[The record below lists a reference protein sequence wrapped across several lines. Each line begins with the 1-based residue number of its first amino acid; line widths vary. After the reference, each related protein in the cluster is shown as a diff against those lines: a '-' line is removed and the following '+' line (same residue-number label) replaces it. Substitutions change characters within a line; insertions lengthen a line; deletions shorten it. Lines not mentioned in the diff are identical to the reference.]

1 MHQLNMYHLKET
13 APLHPSLSEMSLEHS
28 LKTKII
34 TPVPGTKMKAPINI
48 AFASSSILFTN
59 YKDFKMLSLFLRS
72 YAPNNHGTIPINVF
86 HPEV

>member
-1 MHQLNMYHLKET
+1 MRHASAKHVSPWEN

-28 LKTKII
+28 LQTKII

-59 YKDFKMLSLFLRS
+59 FKTDLISKLVSLFLRS
-72 YAPNNHGTIPINVF
+72 YAPNNH
-86 HPEV
+86 